1 METPQ
6 KRSHKRRFL
15 TTAASDRNDTLLF
28 TLEDEKKS
36 RVNTE
41 IALSSIKKK
50 LDFASEQEQRC
61 KVMSQNQSVIERNY
75 RQNMLSYLN
84 NKFAMALS
92 EVPKHNK
99 QPKPSNSVMHHSRLK
114 ERISFTFQEFMQCA
128 RTQNMAGMI
137 SEFQVGS
144 LLKDMHFIKSLL

>member
-6 KRSHKRRFL
+6 KSSHKRRFL

-41 IALSSIKKK
+41 IALASIKKK

-61 KVMSQNQSVIERNY
+61 KLMSQNQPIIERNY
-75 RQNMLSYLN
+75 RQHMLNYLN
-84 NKFAMALS
+84 AKFATALS
-92 EVPKHNK
+92 QVPKHSK
-99 QPKPSNSVMHHSRLK
+99 QYKPAKSANHQSKLK
-114 ERISFTFQEFMQCA
+114 ERISFAFQEFMQSA
-128 RTQNMAGMI
+128 RTQNMAGTI

-144 LLKDMHFIKSLL
+144 LLRDMHFIKSLL